1 MIGVKSFVCPILL
14 HASFKFGFHLRRSSS
29 SSKSSSSIA
38 SWSDPAGDSP
48 SRIFFSSS
56 FRFSSLIFFSSLR
69 SSFFNRFFSR
79 RSCFRLSFAF
89 ILSSSSPS
97 SFKSSSLLFLVVVLL
112 LEDTSS
118 GNRSNCV
125 SILSPN
131 SAEFESSSF
140 LVLKND
146 HACASR
152 TNTNGKER
160 RITEQTS

>member
-89 ILSSSSPS
+89 ILSSSSPP
-97 SFKSSSLLFLVVVLL
+97 SFQSSSLLLLVVLL

-131 SAEFESSSF
+131 SAEFESF